1 MQSLYFEVC
10 LPIKQELVLLCAFK
24 IMVPQSIYEMIR
36 LKFFFLKILN
46 VLNVLKVSSS
56 TLSVNIT
63 PRYLSLQILCFY
75 ACSIPS
81 YFSFVILCTFPNIYI
96 WKFGDF
102 VKKSALALHNA
113 GLNLLSYGLCLVYT
127 VLLPV

>member
-1 MQSLYFEVC
+1 MTVPAGDSKKTNNRDYTLSGIMQSLYFEVC

-36 LKFFFLKILN
+36 LFFLKNLN

-63 PRYLSLQILCFY
+63 SR
-75 ACSIPS
+75 
-81 YFSFVILCTFPNIYI
+81 
-96 WKFGDF
+96 
-102 VKKSALALHNA
+102 
-113 GLNLLSYGLCLVYT
+113 
-127 VLLPV
+127 